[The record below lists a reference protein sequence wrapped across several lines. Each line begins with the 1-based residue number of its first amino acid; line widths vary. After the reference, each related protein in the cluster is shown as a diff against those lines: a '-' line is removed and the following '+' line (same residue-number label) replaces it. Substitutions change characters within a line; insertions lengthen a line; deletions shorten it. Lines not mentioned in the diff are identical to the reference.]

1 MFTLEQ
7 FAVLYDLLST
17 DMVVGDC
24 GIKCGQYCCQTD
36 NTVKYFLPNED
47 EYFLN
52 KPLVDFELVDYYLF
66 TSYRSKN
73 KLKNLLGCV
82 CTRELRPFCCRI
94 FPFRPIIDQNILQV
108 TGLKKATGYGF
119 DQYCWIS
126 EPLADWQIAAIKAWQ
141 MVLDDPD
148 NLKFYAQHAV
158 FLSKAKRSFAVSTS
172 SLLYQ
177 IREEL
182 VEMSVNDLWKCAAL
196 FFDQLGKPN

>member
-1 MFTLEQ
+1 MFNLEQ
-7 FAVLYDLLST
+7 FDTLYKLLST

-24 GIKCGQYCCQTD
+24 GVKCGKYCCNPD
-36 NTVKYFLPNED
+36 NATKYFLPNED

-52 KPLVDFELVDYYLF
+52 KSLVDFETVNYYLF

-73 KLKNLLGCV
+73 QSWCA

-94 FPFRPIIDQNILQV
+94 FPFRPIIDQNLFQV

-119 DQYCWIS
+119 DQYCWVS

-148 NLKFYAQHAV
+148 NLKFYAQYLV
-158 FLSKAKRSFAVSTS
+158 FLAKAKGSFAVSTT
-172 SLLYQ
+172 SLLYE

>member
-7 FAVLYDLLST
+7 FDALYNLLSG

-24 GIKCGQYCCQTD
+24 GIKCGKYCCNPD
-36 NTVKYFLPNED
+36 NAIKYFLPNED

-52 KPLVDFELVDYYLF
+52 KPLVDFETVNYYLF

-73 KLKNLLGCV
+73 QLGCV

-94 FPFRPIIDQNILQV
+94 FPFRPIIDQNTLQV

-119 DQYCWIS
+119 DRYCWIN
-126 EPLADWQIAAIKAWQ
+126 EPLTNWQTVAVKAWQ

-148 NLKFYAQHAV
+148 NLEFYAQQAV
-158 FLSKAKRSFAVSTS
+158 FLAKAKRTFAVSTT
-172 SLLYQ
+172 SLLYEIKQ
-177 IREEL
+177 EL
-182 VEMSVNDLWKCAAL
+182 VEMSVNDLWKYAAL

>member
-1 MFTLEQ
+1 MFNLEK
-7 FAVLYDLLST
+7 FDALYNLLST

-24 GIKCGQYCCQTD
+24 GIKCNKYCCQTD
-36 NTVKYFLPNED
+36 NTIKYFLPYED

-52 KPLVDFELVDYYLF
+52 KRLENFEIVNYYLF

-73 KLKNLLGCV
+73 QSGCL
-82 CTRELRPFCCRI
+82 CTRDLRPFCCRI
-94 FPFRPIIDQNILQV
+94 FPFRPIIDQTFFQV

-119 DQYCWIS
+119 DQYCWIN
-126 EPLADWQIAAIKAWQ
+126 EPLADWQTAAIKAWQ
-141 MVLDDPD
+141 MVLNDPD
-148 NLKFYAQHAV
+148 NLKFYAQQAV
-158 FLSKAKRSFAVSTS
+158 FLTKAKENFAVSTT

-182 VEMSVNDLWKCAAL
+182 VEMSVRELWKYTAL